1 MSDLELAVF
10 IFVVFVILCIK
21 GAIKTFKRAPIV
33 AILMLIFLGP
43 LWMVWAFIEIF
54 TGPIR
59 DKVVYVKQI

>member
-33 AILMLIFLGP
+33 AILMDNNKEELHLY
-43 LWMVWAFIEIF
+43 
-54 TGPIR
+54 
-59 DKVVYVKQI
+59 KVLQYIQFYPYHKR